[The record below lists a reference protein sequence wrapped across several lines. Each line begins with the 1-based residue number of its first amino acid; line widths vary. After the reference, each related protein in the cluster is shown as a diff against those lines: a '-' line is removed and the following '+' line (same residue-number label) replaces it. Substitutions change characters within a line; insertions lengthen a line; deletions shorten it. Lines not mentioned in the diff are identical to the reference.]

1 MGVMVGT
8 GDGAQAV
15 MELSEGERL
24 EAELA
29 VVCGALNQV
38 SARLVA
44 LTARA
49 IESEGWAGA
58 GIRSV
63 EHWLVLRAGLSPG
76 RARQVVVMARRV
88 GVLPVVMGQFA
99 AGRLSVDQ
107 VAVVA
112 RHAPSQVEASV
123 AELAVS
129 ASVPQ
134 LGRVLSRY
142 AFDPPTGDDPD
153 PEPAADADAT
163 SAERLVPGAVQV
175 EPALAEV
182 GRAGERAELSMGT
195 REGGRFELRFSAPAD
210 VGALVEAAV
219 SEARDALFAAGTP
232 EVTWADALVQVCARS
247 LGSVVSRSRQ
257 ESFRVYVHLDV
268 EGGWLSGRAR
278 LPGHLVDKLTCAG
291 TVQPVWQQ
299 GGVPVS
305 VGRALRIVPERT
317 RRLVLDRDRGC
328 RFPGCVARS
337 HLEVHHVVHW
347 AEGGRTD
354 LANLAGLC
362 PFHHDAHHRG
372 EFSIGGDA
380 NTCGGLVFL
389 ARGGFP
395 IGPGPIY
402 APTPL
407 PDRPAPGGSRPG
419 SAGQVWTIGVSTER
433 PDGLDPA
440 NELNNLEDLGYPDEG
455 ERRR

>member
-1 MGVMVGT
+1 MVGT
-8 GDGAQAV
+8 GDGAQ
-15 MELSEGERL
+15 SEAERL

-44 LTARA
+44 VTARA

-76 RARQVVVMARRV
+76 RARQVVLMARRA

-112 RHAPSQVEASV
+112 RHAPAQVEASV

-153 PEPAADADAT
+153 PVSGSDAGRDADEVVA
-163 SAERLVPGAVQV
+163 GAVPV
-175 EPALAEV
+175 EPALEEA
-182 GRAGERAELSMGT
+182 GRAGERAELSMGI

-219 SEARDALFAAGTP
+219 SEARDALF
-232 EVTWADALVQVCARS
+232 
-247 LGSVVSRSRQ
+247 
-257 ESFRVYVHLDV
+257 
-268 EGGWLSGRAR
+268 
-278 LPGHLVDKLTCAG
+278 
-291 TVQPVWQQ
+291 
-299 GGVPVS
+299 
-305 VGRALRIVPERT
+305 
-317 RRLVLDRDRGC
+317 
-328 RFPGCVARS
+328 
-337 HLEVHHVVHW
+337 
-347 AEGGRTD
+347 
-354 LANLAGLC
+354 
-362 PFHHDAHHRG
+362 
-372 EFSIGGDA
+372 
-380 NTCGGLVFL
+380 
-389 ARGGFP
+389 
-395 IGPGPIY
+395 
-402 APTPL
+402 
-407 PDRPAPGGSRPG
+407 RPG
-419 SAGQVWTIGVSTER
+419 
-433 PDGLDPA
+433 
-440 NELNNLEDLGYPDEG
+440 
-455 ERRR
+455 RRR

>member
-1 MGVMVGT
+1 MSVMVGT
-8 GDGAQAV
+8 GDGAQVEAARLD
-15 MELSEGERL
+15 EL

-38 SARLVA
+38 SARLVV

-153 PEPAADADAT
+153 PAAGRRAGRLTVDGDAVP
-163 SAERLVPGAVQV
+163 VPGAVPV
-175 EPALAEV
+175 EPALEEV
-182 GRAGERAELSMGT
+182 GRAGER
-195 REGGRFELRFSAPAD
+195 GGAVD
-210 VGALVEAAV
+210 VHPGGWPVRAAV
-219 SEARDALFAAGTP
+219 LRAGRCRGAGRGGAVRGP
-232 EVTWADALVQVCARS
+232 RRA
-247 LGSVVSRSRQ
+247 VSRR
-257 ESFRVYVHLDV
+257 
-268 EGGWLSGRAR
+268 G
-278 LPGHLVDKLTCAG
+278 P
-291 TVQPVWQQ
+291 
-299 GGVPVS
+299 
-305 VGRALRIVPERT
+305 
-317 RRLVLDRDRGC
+317 RR
-328 RFPGCVARS
+328 
-337 HLEVHHVVHW
+337 
-347 AEGGRTD
+347 
-354 LANLAGLC
+354 
-362 PFHHDAHHRG
+362 
-372 EFSIGGDA
+372 
-380 NTCGGLVFL
+380 
-389 ARGGFP
+389 
-395 IGPGPIY
+395 
-402 APTPL
+402 
-407 PDRPAPGGSRPG
+407 
-419 SAGQVWTIGVSTER
+419 
-433 PDGLDPA
+433 
-440 NELNNLEDLGYPDEG
+440 
-455 ERRR
+455 

>member
-1 MGVMVGT
+1 MSELLVWRIGLCRNGFRLWTVFPWVFEQAYDKCHG
-8 GDGAQAV
+8 GDRGGEQVEAARLDA
-15 MELSEGERL
+15 ELL

-38 SARLVA
+38 SARLVV

-153 PEPAADADAT
+153 PDPAADADADADGDGDGDAVLVAGRCRW
-163 SAERLVPGAVQV
+163 SRRWRRWVGRGSGRSCRWVPGRWPVRAAV
-175 EPALAEV
+175 L
-182 GRAGERAELSMGT
+182 RAGRCRGAGRGGGVRGSRRAVRG
-195 REGGRFELRFSAPAD
+195 
-210 VGALVEAAV
+210 
-219 SEARDALFAAGTP
+219 GTP
-232 EVTWADALVQVCARS
+232 EVTWADALVQVCTRS

-278 LPGHLVDKLTCAG
+278 LPGHLVDKLTCSG
-291 TVQPVWQQ
+291 TVQPVWQ
-299 GGVPVS
+299 
-305 VGRALRIVPERT
+305 
-317 RRLVLDRDRGC
+317 
-328 RFPGCVARS
+328 
-337 HLEVHHVVHW
+337 
-347 AEGGRTD
+347 
-354 LANLAGLC
+354 
-362 PFHHDAHHRG
+362 
-372 EFSIGGDA
+372 
-380 NTCGGLVFL
+380 
-389 ARGGFP
+389 
-395 IGPGPIY
+395 
-402 APTPL
+402 
-407 PDRPAPGGSRPG
+407 
-419 SAGQVWTIGVSTER
+419 
-433 PDGLDPA
+433 
-440 NELNNLEDLGYPDEG
+440 
-455 ERRR
+455 

>member
-1 MGVMVGT
+1 MSVMVGT
-8 GDGAQAV
+8 GDGAQVEA
-15 MELSEGERL
+15 ERL

-63 EHWLVLRAGLSPG
+63 EHWLVLPAGLSPG
-76 RARQVVVMARRV
+76 RARQVVLMARRV

-112 RHAPSQVEASV
+112 RHAPAQVEASV

-153 PEPAADADAT
+153 PEPDADAVL
-163 SAERLVPGAVQV
+163 APGAVAV
-175 EPALAEV
+175 EPALQEA
-182 GRAGERAELSMGT
+182 GRAGERSELSMCI

-219 SEARDALFAAGTP
+219 VEARDALFNAGTA
-232 EVTWADALVQVCARS
+232 EVTWADALVQVCTRS
-247 LGSVVSRSRQ
+247 
-257 ESFRVYVHLDV
+257 
-268 EGGWLSGRAR
+268 
-278 LPGHLVDKLTCAG
+278 
-291 TVQPVWQQ
+291 
-299 GGVPVS
+299 
-305 VGRALRIVPERT
+305 
-317 RRLVLDRDRGC
+317 
-328 RFPGCVARS
+328 
-337 HLEVHHVVHW
+337 
-347 AEGGRTD
+347 
-354 LANLAGLC
+354 
-362 PFHHDAHHRG
+362 
-372 EFSIGGDA
+372 
-380 NTCGGLVFL
+380 
-389 ARGGFP
+389 
-395 IGPGPIY
+395 
-402 APTPL
+402 
-407 PDRPAPGGSRPG
+407 
-419 SAGQVWTIGVSTER
+419 
-433 PDGLDPA
+433 
-440 NELNNLEDLGYPDEG
+440 
-455 ERRR
+455 

>member
-8 GDGAQAV
+8 GDGEQVEAERLDA
-15 MELSEGERL
+15 ELL

-38 SARLVA
+38 SARLVV

-153 PEPAADADAT
+153 PDPAADA
-163 SAERLVPGAVQV
+163 G
-175 EPALAEV
+175 
-182 GRAGERAELSMGT
+182 
-195 REGGRFELRFSAPAD
+195 
-210 VGALVEAAV
+210 
-219 SEARDALFAAGTP
+219 
-232 EVTWADALVQVCARS
+232 
-247 LGSVVSRSRQ
+247 
-257 ESFRVYVHLDV
+257 
-268 EGGWLSGRAR
+268 
-278 LPGHLVDKLTCAG
+278 
-291 TVQPVWQQ
+291 
-299 GGVPVS
+299 
-305 VGRALRIVPERT
+305 
-317 RRLVLDRDRGC
+317 
-328 RFPGCVARS
+328 
-337 HLEVHHVVHW
+337 
-347 AEGGRTD
+347 
-354 LANLAGLC
+354 
-362 PFHHDAHHRG
+362 
-372 EFSIGGDA
+372 
-380 NTCGGLVFL
+380 
-389 ARGGFP
+389 
-395 IGPGPIY
+395 
-402 APTPL
+402 
-407 PDRPAPGGSRPG
+407 
-419 SAGQVWTIGVSTER
+419 
-433 PDGLDPA
+433 
-440 NELNNLEDLGYPDEG
+440 
-455 ERRR
+455 RRR